1 MGSRIWPGT
10 GLEAQG
16 WRDEKNLRRPIAGSM
31 LDRDNRKPPKTP
43 AADWETQ
50 ASTLV
55 GLRAL
60 YRLSGELVHLHAAH
74 ALEARIN
81 ASFLPEAMGLDRFD
95 RPVRCLSSVPGVLLW
110 AGALDPDNAGIAA
123 EYLLRPELCSQ
134 YGIRTVATSESVYDP
149 IDTRRGR
156 IYSYNSYLAVCGLHA
171 LGHVREAERLA
182 KGMIRAIDTIG
193 DYPESWTDVD
203 GKLALAGPT
212 KSAWTIAVRHALGQG
227 YFDTASGL
235 CEPLLPRL

>member
-1 MGSRIWPGT
+1 MQPVRHPNG
-10 GLEAQG
+10 
-16 WRDEKNLRRPIAGSM
+16 RDKRVCVRP
-31 LDRDNRKPPKTP
+31 DR
-43 AADWETQ
+43 
-50 ASTLV
+50 
-55 GLRAL
+55 
-60 YRLSGELVHLHAAH
+60 HAA
-74 ALEARIN
+74 R
-81 ASFLPEAMGLDRFD
+81 
-95 RPVRCLSSVPGVLLW
+95 
-110 AGALDPDNAGIAA
+110 
-123 EYLLRPELCSQ
+123 
-134 YGIRTVATSESVYDP
+134 
-149 IDTRRGR
+149 R